1 MENNNQIN
9 DQSPNLAK
17 RVLANRLPKTYV
29 LTVSEYFPKTHKKSG
44 VETGFIGKI
53 YAKTKIHT
61 IRGNYLLWKKRF
73 EEIQKGNAVLSLR
86 KWEGKPYNSKQI
98 EFLILSKASGISV
111 QKIEFEEDKDG
122 VCSLKY
128 PIINNRAEPNIEAIA
143 ENDGLSISDF
153 KEWFKGYDLNQPM
166 AIIHFTNFRY

>member
-1 MENNNQIN
+1 MKN
-9 DQSPNLAK
+9 DNSTKQSNASKPM
-17 RVLANRLPKTYV
+17 LANRLPKTYV
-29 LTVSEYFPKTHKKSG
+29 LTVSEFFPKTHKKSG
-44 VETGFIGKI
+44 IETGFIRKI
-53 YAKTKIHT
+53 YSKTKIHT

-73 EEIQKGNAVLSLR
+73 EEIEKGNAVLSLR

-128 PIINNRAEPNIEAIA
+128 PIINNRAEPNVELLA
-143 ENDGLSISDF
+143 ENDGLTYSDF
-153 KEWFKGYDLNQPM
+153 KEWFKDYDLNEPM
-166 AIIHFTNFRY
+166 AIIHFTDFRY